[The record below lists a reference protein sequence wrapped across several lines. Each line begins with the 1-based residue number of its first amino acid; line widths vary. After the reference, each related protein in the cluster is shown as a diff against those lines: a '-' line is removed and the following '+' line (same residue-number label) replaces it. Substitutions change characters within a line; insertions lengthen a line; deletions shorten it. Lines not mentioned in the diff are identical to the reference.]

1 MTGQVVSWLTTRQR
15 AGHRTDDHGSDTVA
29 QVRRYTEQLVIVAAP
44 DVANTVRA
52 AARLYGVSE
61 ASVMRDLI
69 DAGMGPVLR
78 RYAEDAGE
86 DHAVAAARLT
96 EIGKEI
102 EIERAELRAQRDRG
116 RHARTTTR

>member
-1 MTGQVVSWLTTRQR
+1 
-15 AGHRTDDHGSDTVA
+15 VA

-78 RYAEDAGE
+78 RYARDAGE
-86 DHAVAAARLT
+86 DAAIAAVRLA

-102 EIERAELRAQRDRG
+102 EIERAESRARRGKG
-116 RHARTTTR
+116 RHARSTTG